1 MQDDIKGSDD
11 RVTRRSGFGDSVK
24 QHTFEAHS
32 LETGAETE
40 GVPVDNGERLEVV
53 AFDPAP
59 SPEVTPGETIAP
71 AEPDAGADV
80 FFAPPS
86 DSDAKQDGQSDVAPA
101 EQSDSAA
108 PAPDAPAPI
117 EESFPADLSATTVPT
132 SQQTVSS
139 ETDDLLA
146 VMTQSAEAPTPTS
159 SVVDD
164 KHLLPSHTAA
174 AAHSFALSKLLIS
187 LLAVLIGALL
197 AFGAYKLI
205 AGYTHTS
212 TVNKTFDQ
220 ALANIFAT
228 KSFTKQVVY
237 NQANYTESNYDVSDA
252 AHPKMSAK
260 TFITAGGVSG
270 FGAASYSTLD
280 NTYVKFTPDT
290 PSEAQKKFADKWI
303 QVRKDGKIP
312 PTVDANLLELY
323 DVRFTAFGLT
333 SLGNFTTAQQKT
345 LTDYIKQNEVFV
357 YTPSAVK
364 TQRSNAENLYM
375 FPVTAE
381 ASKVAALSKKI
392 ADMVGYGMAPDLSKS
407 KASFKANLWVNA
419 DTERIVQIETT
430 KNGQPVSYNFYNFD
444 KTTLPSEPTAE
455 LGWSDYMS
463 KAKTN

>member
-11 RVTRRSGFGDSVK
+11 RVTRRSEFGDSIK

-40 GVPVDNGERLEVV
+40 VVPVDNGERLEVV
-53 AFDPAP
+53 ALDPAP
-59 SPEVTPGETIAP
+59 STEVTPGETTAP
-71 AEPDAGADV
+71 AEPDADV
-80 FFAPPS
+80 FFTPPS
-86 DSDAKQDGQSDVAPA
+86 ESDARQDGQSDVAPA
-101 EQSDSAA
+101 EEPDSGE
-108 PAPDAPAPI
+108 PAPDAPTPI
-117 EESFPADLSATTVPT
+117 EESLPAGLSATTVPT
-132 SQQTVSS
+132 SQQTISS
-139 ETDDLLA
+139 ETDDLIA
-146 VMTQSAEAPTPTS
+146 RSTQSAEAPTPPS

-164 KHLLPSHTAA
+164 EHLLPSHTAA
-174 AAHSFALSKLLIS
+174 AAHSFSLSKLLIP
-187 LLAVLIGALL
+187 LLAVLIGAAL

-205 AGYTHTS
+205 AGYKHTS

-220 ALANIFAT
+220 ALANVFAT

-312 PTVDANLLELY
+312 PTVDTNLLELY

-345 LTDYIKQNEVFV
+345 LTDYIKQNKVFV
-357 YTPSAVK
+357 YEPSAVK

-381 ASKVAALSKKI
+381 ARKIAALSKKI

-419 DTERIVQIETT
+419 DTKRIVQIETT

-444 KTTLPSEPTAE
+444 KTTLPTEPSAE
-455 LGWSDYMS
+455 LGWSDYAAD
-463 KAKTN
+463 K